1 MNYFRAVLR
10 SEEKSQRVLDL
21 TTDVIALNSANYTA
35 WHYRVLVCDA
45 IGADWDAQYRW
56 VNEMG
61 PNNPKNY
68 QIWNFRKQCV
78 KRTNQPQRELD
89 FIREMLDDDGVG
101 DAKNY
106 HAWAYVLISSVP
118 PRKTALLSFALEC
131 SFEPNAYS

>member
-1 MNYFRAVLR
+1 MPCVSIKISEINAYRYFRAVLR
-10 SEEKSQRVLDL
+10 NEEKSQRVLDL
-21 TTDVIALNSANYTA
+21 TTDVIALNPANYTA

-56 VNEMG
+56 VTEMG
-61 PNNPKNY
+61 PSNPKNY

-89 FIREMLDDDGVG
+89 FIREMLDDDGAG

-106 HAWAYVLISSVP
+106 HAWAYVLVL
-118 PRKTALLSFALEC
+118 PRPC
-131 SFEPNAYS
+131 DI